1 MDRDHLSDPNWD
13 WWFQPTF
20 LAILDQIW
28 PITPLRQTMKPL
40 KLVCYHDLTS
50 VLGIYVSTQTNNGF
64 EWPKVGFW
72 RFQPIFLAILGL
84 IWPIVPL
91 RWSWKS
97 YKSPIIILS
106 CLFNVSVSIQTSM
119 GMIRG
124 QLSDQRW
131 IFDHFSLFFGN
142 FGPNLANFTP
152 QITIIY
158 PKTCLLSCSHV
169 CFRYM

>member
-1 MDRDHLSDPNWD
+1 MDRDHLSNQRWD
-13 WWFQPTF
+13 FDDSFSLFFGWAKLVHFHPSDVRWLWITLKVVYSHALMSVLGIFINLNQYGRIGIIWVTQVGLRQFQPTF

-84 IWPIVPL
+84 ILTISADYFTIL
-91 RWSWKS
+91 GQIWSI
-97 YKSPIIILS
+97 SPPT
-106 CLFNVSVSIQTSM
+106 C
-119 GMIRG
+119 
-124 QLSDQRW
+124 RW
-131 IFDHFSLFFGN
+131 IL
-142 FGPNLANFTP
+142 
-152 QITIIY
+152 
-158 PKTCLLSCSHV
+158 
-169 CFRYM
+169 